1 MATIDSKIEDIRWK
15 IEEVKKRWP
24 AHSPKPAM
32 FSELENLELELEK
45 LLAKK
50 KTQSD

>member
-1 MATIDSKIEDIRWK
+1 MDTIDSKIKEVREK
-15 IEEVKKRWP
+15 IEDVKKRWP

-32 FSELENLELELEK
+32 FRELENLELELEK

-50 KTQSD
+50 KAQFD